1 MKLPFARSFET
12 SLSTAREKR
21 DIAEAKILAL
31 LRDREAAL
39 IASDD
44 VAKVDAIDHA
54 IDAERRTAGILT
66 DRIAALISEARAEQR
81 AQRQRERVDAIA
93 ASRLQIE
100 QRNSIAGRLAAA
112 LAQVRTAAIE
122 LIAADA
128 ALFSG
133 HRHLDFLSIS
143 AMPELCRRDRRAS
156 DFEPRVIVGPVR
168 SIAEGAADG
177 LLEEIRNK
185 GQRLIEILESEP
197 IFEPDDEVDEVDN
210 TEVAA

>member
-1 MKLPFARSFET
+1 MRLFAQSFEA

-21 DIAEAKILAL
+21 GTAEARISAL

-44 VAKVDAIDHA
+44 VAKVDAIDRA
-54 IDAERRTAGILT
+54 IDAERRTVGILT
-66 DRIAALISEARAEQR
+66 DRIAALIGEQRAEQR

-100 QRNSIAGRLAAA
+100 QRNSIAARLAAA
-112 LAQVRTAAIE
+112 LAQVRTAATE

-128 ALFSG
+128 ALFG
-133 HRHLDFLSIS
+133 GLRHLDFLSIS

-156 DFEPRVIVGPVR
+156 DFPARVIVGPVR
-168 SIAEGAADG
+168 SIADGAADG
-177 LLEEIRNK
+177 LAEEIRQK
-185 GQRLIEILESEP
+185 GIDLIEILQAAEIHENE
-197 IFEPDDEVDEVDN
+197 FVDDDAE
-210 TEVAA
+210 AA

>member
-1 MKLPFARSFET
+1 VKLFGRSFET

-21 DIAEAKILAL
+21 GAAEAKISAL

-44 VAKVDAIDHA
+44 VVKVDAIDRA
-54 IDAERRTAGILT
+54 IDAERRTVGILT
-66 DRIAALISEARAEQR
+66 DRIAALISEQRAEQR

-93 ASRLQIE
+93 ASRLEIE
-100 QRNSIAGRLAAA
+100 QRNSIAQRLAAA
-112 LAQVRTAAIE
+112 LAQVRTTATE

-133 HRHLDFLSIS
+133 TRDMDFLSIS
-143 AMPELCRRDRRAS
+143 AMPELCRRDRRFN
-156 DFEPRVIVGPVR
+156 DPVPRIIVGPVR

-177 LLEEIRNK
+177 LAEEIRQK
-185 GQRLIEILESEP
+185 GIDLIEMLEAEP
-197 IFEPDDEVDEVDN
+197 IPEPDDEDTEDN
-210 TEVAA
+210 TELAA

>member
-21 DIAEAKILAL
+21 GTAEAKISAL

-44 VAKVDAIDHA
+44 VAKVGAIDHA
-54 IDAERRTAGILT
+54 IDAERRTVGILT

-81 AQRQRERVDAIA
+81 AQRQREKLDGIA

-100 QRNSIAGRLAAA
+100 QRNSIAARLAAA
-112 LAQVRTAAIE
+112 LAQVRTAATE

-133 HRHLDFLSIS
+133 LRHMDYLSIS

-168 SIAEGAADG
+168 SIADGAADG

-185 GQRLIEILESEP
+185 GQRLIEMLEEEDLPEEEFS
-197 IFEPDDEVDEVDN
+197 DDDA
-210 TEVAA
+210 EVAA

>member
-1 MKLPFARSFET
+1 MKLLFGRSFET
-12 SLSTAREKR
+12 GLSTAREKR
-21 DIAEAKILAL
+21 GTAEAKISAL

-39 IASDD
+39 IATDD
-44 VAKVDAIDHA
+44 VAKVGAIDHA
-54 IDAERRTAGILT
+54 IEAERRTVGILT

-81 AQRQRERVDAIA
+81 AQRQRERADAVA
-93 ASRLQIE
+93 ATRLEIE
-100 QRNSIAGRLAAA
+100 QRNSIAARLAAA
-112 LAQVRTAAIE
+112 LAQVQTAATE

-156 DFEPRVIVGPVR
+156 DFPARVIVGPVR

-177 LLEEIRNK
+177 LLEEIRSK
-185 GQRLIEILESEP
+185 GQRLIEMLEQEDLP
-197 IFEPDDEVDEVDN
+197 EEEFPDDDA
-210 TEVAA
+210 EVAAA